1 MVLYT
6 LSLLNAIVLN
16 MTTLTINKKAKFDY
30 EFLEK
35 YEAGLVLFGHEVKS
49 IKTGHISLKGA
60 FVTVHNNELYLTNAL
75 IPLYQHA
82 GNIKDYDPN
91 RSRKLLVKKSE
102 IRSLIGKKT
111 QTGLTMIPIRV
122 YTRRNLIKLEF
133 ALAKGK
139 TKYDKR
145 NAIKKRETN
154 RKIHMALKQ

>member
-1 MVLYT
+1 
-6 LSLLNAIVLN
+6 
-16 MTTLTINKKAKFDY
+16 MTTLAVNKKAKFDY

-60 FVTVHNNELYLTNAL
+60 FVTIHNGELYLTNAL
-75 IPLYQHA
+75 VPLYQHA
-82 GNIKDYDPN
+82 GNIKNYDPN

-102 IRSLIGKKT
+102 IRSLVGKKT
-111 QTGLTMIPIRV
+111 QAGLTMVPIRV
-122 YTRRNLIKLEF
+122 YTKRSLIKLEF

-145 NAIKKRETN
+145 NVLKKRDTDRN
-154 RKIHMALKQ
+154 IARALRR

>member
-1 MVLYT
+1 
-6 LSLLNAIVLN
+6 
-16 MTTLTINKKAKFDY
+16 MTTLTVNKKAKFNY

-60 FVTVHNNELYLTNAL
+60 FVTIHNNELYLTNAL

-82 GNIKDYDPN
+82 GNITNYDPN

-102 IRSLIGKKT
+102 IRSLIGKKA
-111 QTGLTMIPIRV
+111 QTGLTMVPIRV
-122 YTRRNLIKLEF
+122 YTKRNLIKLEF

-145 NAIKKRETN
+145 DTIKKRDTN
-154 RKIHMALKQ
+154 RNIARALRSS

>member
-1 MVLYT
+1 
-6 LSLLNAIVLN
+6 
-16 MTTLTINKKAKFDY
+16 MTTLALNKKAKFNY

-60 FVTVHNNELYLTNAL
+60 FVTIHNGELYLTNAL

-82 GNIKDYDPN
+82 GNIKNYDPN

-102 IRSLIGKKT
+102 IRSLVGKKT
-111 QTGLTMIPIRV
+111 QVGLTMVPIRV
-122 YTRRNLIKLEF
+122 YTKRNLIKLEF

-145 NAIKKRETN
+145 NVLKKRDTDRN
-154 RKIHMALKQ
+154 IARALRR

>member
-1 MVLYT
+1 
-6 LSLLNAIVLN
+6 
-16 MTTLTINKKAKFDY
+16 MTTLAVNKKAKFDY

-60 FVTVHNNELYLTNAL
+60 FVTIHNGELYLTNAL

-82 GNIKDYDPN
+82 GNIKNYDPN

-102 IRSLIGKKT
+102 IRSLVGKKA
-111 QTGLTMIPIRV
+111 QAGLTMVPIRV
-122 YTRRNLIKLEF
+122 YTKRNLIKLEF

-145 NAIKKRETN
+145 NVLKKRDTDRN
-154 RKIHMALKQ
+154 IARALRK

>member
-1 MVLYT
+1 
-6 LSLLNAIVLN
+6 
-16 MTTLTINKKAKFDY
+16 MTTLALNKKAKFDY

-60 FVTVHNNELYLTNAL
+60 FVTIHNGELYLTNAL
-75 IPLYQHA
+75 VPLYQHA
-82 GNIKDYDPN
+82 GNIKNYDPN

-102 IRSLIGKKT
+102 IRSLVGKKT
-111 QTGLTMIPIRV
+111 QAGLTMVPIRV
-122 YTRRNLIKLEF
+122 YTKRSLIKLEF

-145 NAIKKRETN
+145 NVLKKRDTDRN
-154 RKIHMALKQ
+154 IARALRR